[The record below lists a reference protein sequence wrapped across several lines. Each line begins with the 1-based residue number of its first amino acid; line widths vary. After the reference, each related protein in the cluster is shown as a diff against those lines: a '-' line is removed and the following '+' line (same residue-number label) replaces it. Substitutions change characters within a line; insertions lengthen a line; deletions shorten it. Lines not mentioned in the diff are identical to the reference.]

1 MQPSKAPFQWFGGK
15 SRVANII
22 WEYFHDVDLY
32 VEPFAGSLAVL
43 LARPQPIR
51 GIEIVNDIDCYIAN
65 FWRAVK
71 NDPVEVAKYA
81 NNPENEADLT
91 ARHIWLVKT
100 GKERIARIMG
110 DPDFY
115 DPKVAGWWVWG
126 INCWIGSGF
135 CSGKGA
141 WTADENGR
149 LVKKRDLVKEQN
161 NPENKGVKQQRI
173 NTAHPQGVNRKSIHQ
188 EEGEGVNRQLIHL
201 TGGRGINRGSIH
213 INRDGLTSNGVHTG
227 ETALIQ
233 YMNRLAGRL
242 RYVKICCG
250 DWSRVVTEGALAAGT
265 KKGVFLDPP
274 YDQTL
279 HNNGC
284 YNHDTNGI
292 SEAVREWAIKNGE
305 REDYRIVLCGY
316 EGEHEMPENWIKIPW
331 VATRSYGRKGS
342 QSKNCE
348 NRYKERLWI
357 SPHCTRR
364 KPTGSIV
371 PLTAFVGEE
380 TSS

>member
-1 MQPSKAPFQWFGGK
+1 MQTLKAPFPWFGGK

-51 GIEIVNDIDCYIAN
+51 GIEVVNDIDCYIAN

-141 WTADENGR
+141 WTADENGM
-149 LVKKRDLVKEQN
+149 LVKKRDLVKDQSN
-161 NPENKGVKQQRI
+161 LDDVTGVNQKLIYIDTGR
-173 NTAHPQGVNRKSIHQ
+173 GVNRKSIHQ

-265 KKGVFLDPP
+265 IKGVFLDPP

-331 VATRSYGRKGS
+331 VANRSYGTRRR
-342 QSKNCE
+342 SKTDE

-364 KPTGSIV
+364 KALGSIV
-371 PLTAFVGEE
+371 PLTAF
-380 TSS
+380 S